1 MLQVHLLRISQA
13 FSSTVGDIALR
24 DESLDPL
31 LDLVDEV
38 SRGEPGCLCGRL
50 LGRYTVATLL
60 NRPWSSLTFAK
71 SSADGPTWCIQGHSA
86 SPVLDFNASH
96 DSDLV
101 VVASLLS
108 PPPAL
113 SRIGVDV
120 MRIRNP
126 WEDTVPLPIS
136 STASPNTCT
145 PASSVAEA
153 CPLTLPRR
161 TMQLTAHELAALAT
175 LPASEQKLCHALA
188 LWTLKEAYVK
198 AIGEGLHFDLQ
209 KVEFRLTLCTAG
221 DKDGSASAGVG
232 RRDGA
237 RMDGWRFSLVE
248 VQGSTGEE
256 AYFLALAEQA
266 RDAHDEVQLLPR
278 GASPDWV
285 HEVDL
290 VAIETLARNAE

>member
-13 FSSTVGDIALR
+13 FPSTASDTALQ

-38 SRGEPGCLCGRL
+38 SRGDVRKYRFLRDARRCLCGRL
-50 LGRYTVATLL
+50 LGRYTAATRL

-71 SSADGPTWCIQGHSA
+71 SERGRPYLFQAHSA
-86 SPVLDFNASH
+86 SPVLDFNTSH

-101 VVASLLS
+101 VTASLLS
-108 PPPAL
+108 PHPPQ
-113 SRIGVDV
+113 SHIGIDV

-126 WEDTVPLPIS
+126 WEDTSI
-136 STASPNTCT
+136 ADFIDGI
-145 PASSVAEA
+145 AE
-153 CPLTLPRR
+153 
-161 TMQLTAHELAALAT
+161 QLTAHELAALAT
-175 LPASEQKLCHALA
+175 LPTSEQKLRHALA

-198 AIGEGLHFDLQ
+198 AIGEGLHLDLQ
-209 KVEFRLTLCTAG
+209 RVEFRLTLCTAG
-221 DKDGSASAGVG
+221 DKDGSVSAGVG

-237 RMDGWRFSLVE
+237 RMDGWRFTLVE
-248 VQGSTGEE
+248 VEQGSEGEE
-256 AYFLALAEQA
+256 AYFVALAEQA
-266 RDAHDEVQLLPR
+266 RGAHGEVQPLPR

-290 VAIETLARNAE
+290 VTIETLARNAE